1 MIKDTMSIS
10 SNPFL
15 ELITGDMVL
24 WFLGL
29 LVAVI
34 AGYVLYWAIKSE
46 FQNILEPTP
55 FNPLSVPSK

>member
-1 MIKDTMSIS
+1 MPIA

-15 ELITGDMVL
+15 KLITGDMVL

-34 AGYVLYWAIKSE
+34 AGYVLYWAIESE
-46 FQNILEPTP
+46 F
-55 FNPLSVPSK
+55 

>member
-46 FQNILEPTP
+46 F
-55 FNPLSVPSK
+55 